1 VQNNFSAVLDRAG
14 KIESV
19 VCVTQDVTE
28 RKVAEEAL
36 RRSEKLAAVGQ
47 LASTIAH
54 EINNPLEAVTNLL
67 YLIQGTDSRDELK
80 EYAATASE
88 ELMRVSHVVTTT
100 LSFHRE
106 PKEASLEKVSTLLES
121 AVTLY
126 QGRLKAAEI
135 QIIRDYNDP
144 LPICSYGGELRQVFA
159 NMIGN
164 AFDASRNTVDKRL
177 FVSTRPTTSSRNGL
191 KGIRVTIADTGCGMS
206 EATMRRVFEPFFTTK
221 GNNGSGLG
229 LWVSMDILKKHHA
242 TILIRS
248 KEGIGSIFSMFFP
261 YEDQPDRLAAE
272 TISTPK

>member
-1 VQNNFSAVLDRAG
+1 
-14 KIESV
+14 
-19 VCVTQDVTE
+19 
-28 RKVAEEAL
+28 
-36 RRSEKLAAVGQ
+36 
-47 LASTIAH
+47 
-54 EINNPLEAVTNLL
+54 VTNLL

-164 AFDASRNTVDKRL
+164 AFDASRNAIDRRL
-177 FVSTRPTTSSRNGL
+177 FVSTRPATHSRNGL

-206 EATMRRVFEPFFTTK
+206 GATLRRVFEPFFTTK

-248 KEGIGSIFSMFFP
+248 KEGLGSIFSMFFP
-261 YEDQPDRLAAE
+261 YEEQPDRSASE
-272 TISTPK
+272 ND